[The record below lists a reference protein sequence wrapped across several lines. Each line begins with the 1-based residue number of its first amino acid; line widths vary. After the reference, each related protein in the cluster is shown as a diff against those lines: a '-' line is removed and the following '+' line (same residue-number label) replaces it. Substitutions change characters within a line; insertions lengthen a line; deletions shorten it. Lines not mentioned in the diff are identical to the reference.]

1 MKTFTLWMMALA
13 ALQGSALQAQ
23 NINGN
28 WQGTL
33 QVGAQKVRIVFK
45 IALDNDK
52 LTASLRTVDQPSV
65 PIATTITRD
74 GSTVK

>member
-1 MKTFTLWMMALA
+1 MKKLTLWMMALA
-13 ALQGSALQAQ
+13 ALQGTALQAQ
-23 NINGN
+23 NITGN

-33 QVGAQKVRIVFK
+33 EVPQRKVRVVFK
-45 IALDNDK
+45 IALENDK
-52 LTASLRTVDQPSV
+52 LQATLYIIDQPNP